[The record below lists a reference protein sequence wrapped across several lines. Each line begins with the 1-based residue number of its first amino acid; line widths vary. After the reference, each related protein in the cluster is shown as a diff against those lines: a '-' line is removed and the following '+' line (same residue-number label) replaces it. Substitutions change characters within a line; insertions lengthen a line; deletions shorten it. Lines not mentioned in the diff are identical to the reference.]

1 MIFFLNLEN
10 YPGILNSENFQ
21 QQKQQ
26 QQSNKIKNQDYNSKT
41 KTDATIATLNNN
53 NNNEK
58 DEDNNNNNNEN
69 DDDDDDSNESVIS
82 EEHYDVENFSDY
94 SDIEDSGFQNSK
106 KYKSNEQNGSNDNNK
121 LDRSFDDSF
130 DNQRKKKTRTV
141 FSRNQVFQLESTFDM
156 KRYLSSSERA
166 SLAVSLRLT
175 ETQVKIW
182 FQNRRNKW
190 KRQLAAEIETETT
203 PTTGNSNKTHSS
215 SPNLINRQ
223 HHQINSPTLLNHQKQ
238 QLVNLRIPPQ
248 MLFSPHST
256 TTTTTNKTENNQ
268 QNTNRSNSTNS
279 TTSSTSSSNNND
291 NNVSAAVNMVH
302 SLQQAQSLLTPSMLA
317 AAQSLYFNSQQ
328 NFSSQFPNS
337 LKPLS
342 SIL

>member
-1 MIFFLNLEN
+1 LFFFKSEN
-10 YPGILNSENFQ
+10 YQGILNNENF
-21 QQKQQ
+21 
-26 QQSNKIKNQDYNSKT
+26 QQSNKIKNQDYNNSKKTETTTEAT
-41 KTDATIATLNNN
+41 KTL
-53 NNNEK
+53 NNEK
-58 DEDNNNNNNEN
+58 DEDDN
-69 DDDDDDSNESVIS
+69 SNESVIS

-94 SDIEDSGFQNSK
+94 SDMEDGGFHSRK
-106 KYKSNEQNGSNDNNK
+106 KYKSNEQNGSNDNNNSK
-121 LDRSFDDSF
+121 LDRSLDDSF

-190 KRQLAAEIETETT
+190 KRQLAAEIETETS
-203 PTTGNSNKTHSS
+203 SNNNNNTNNNKRSS

-223 HHQINSPTLLNHQKQ
+223 QSINSPTLLKQQQ
-238 QLVNLRIPPQ
+238 QLVNLRMPQ
-248 MLFSPHST
+248 MLFPS
-256 TTTTTNKTENNQ
+256 NERVIKTENQQ
-268 QNTNRSNSTNS
+268 QNSNRSNSTNS
-279 TTSSTSSSNNND
+279 TLSSTSSSNTD
-291 NNVSAAVNMVH
+291 NVSKTTTANMVH

-317 AAQSLYFNSQQ
+317 AAQSLYFNSQP

-337 LKPLS
+337 LKSLS